1 MFALANKLMR
11 FSRSNGGRM
20 WLPRTCFRTKGSN
33 SRNSKSNFSC
43 SCLSRG
49 VTGGGR
55 WAACYGISLNA
66 NSGIICS
73 RFQRQ
78 RLCNSWQPVW
88 VNSICDF
95 QRWRGKDQ
103 SCTPCLTPTT
113 LPPDAPELCIWL
125 IDQRCLSNR
134 TPGGSPVPR
143 LRLHR
148 QRPDLNLEKLEE
160 RFAWKRRDS
169 RAQPPRRVAH
179 TALKKDITRWKK
191 RKTLLIS
198 HFEQIYCEVP
208 VRAGNEDFIEE
219 SRLLFNMDYLIAG
232 TNDCIA
238 WGGTC
243 MWLQHRDAWGAMCL
257 VLSLPFY
264 FSDSVIAGTHT
275 RNWFTLL

>member
-1 MFALANKLMR
+1 MEEGCELRGLS
-11 FSRSNGGRM
+11 SRQKPTIRKTRRATFRAIACWGG
-20 WLPRTCFRTKGSN
+20 
-33 SRNSKSNFSC
+33 
-43 SCLSRG
+43 
-49 VTGGGR
+49 
-55 WAACYGISLNA
+55 WAACSGIRLNA

-73 RFQRQ
+73 TFQCR

-148 QRPDLNLEKLEE
+148 QRPDLNLGKLEE

-179 TALKKDITRWKK
+179 GTEKRHNEMKK
-191 RKTLLIS
+191 KTLLIS

-232 TNDCIA
+232 TNDCLRRSVHVVTA
-238 WGGTC
+238 E
-243 MWLQHRDAWGAMCL
+243 GA
-257 VLSLPFY
+257 
-264 FSDSVIAGTHT
+264 
-275 RNWFTLL
+275 